1 MRMIQKLKALEKAV
15 VFLRWATDAEFGK
28 IKYVGSDFIEFE
40 ILDMDTMEYSE
51 TVLINSQLILEV
63 MISGF
68 EVSRV
73 IAELSAKIT
82 PSHIDLGNLSAE

>member
-15 VFLRWATDAEFGK
+15 VFIRWATDAQFGK
-28 IKYVGSDFIEFE
+28 LKYVGLDFIEFE
-40 ILDMDTMEYSE
+40 ILDMDSMEYVE

-63 MISGF
+63 IVSGF

-73 IAELSAKIT
+73 IAEMSHKIDI
-82 PSHIDLGNLSAE
+82 PDLNNISNN

>member
-1 MRMIQKLKALEKAV
+1 MRMIQKLKALERAV

-28 IKYVGSDFIEFE
+28 IKYVGEDFIEFE
-40 ILDMDTMEYSE
+40 VLDMDNMEYCE
-51 TVLINSQLILEV
+51 TILINSQLILEV

-73 IAELSAKIT
+73 IAEMSSRIPCADIDGIIT
-82 PSHIDLGNLSAE
+82 T